1 MKIIAVINQK
11 GGVGKSTTADALGSG
26 LIERGKRVLYV
37 DVDGQGNLSF
47 LLGADP
53 YAPGASEVLR
63 QKADIPDVVQ
73 HTERGDVLAGSIAL
87 ADADITITETG
98 REYRLRKALKKVA
111 DDYDYVI
118 IDTPPS
124 LGITTVNALTA
135 ADGVVIPAQADIL
148 SMSGIL
154 QLNNTID
161 TVAEYT
167 NPNIKKY
174 GILLTR
180 YTPRTIVAQGV
191 TSKAHEIAKSIG
203 TKVFDSK
210 VRECAAIKE
219 AQIKK
224 SSIFAFAPKSNA
236 SEDYHEFINEFIGTA
251 DE

>member
-26 LIERGKRVLYV
+26 LIERGKRVLFV
-37 DVDGQGNLSF
+37 DVDSQGNLTF

-63 QKADIPDVVQ
+63 QKANVPDVVQ
-73 HTERGDVLAGSIAL
+73 HTKRGDVLSGSIAL

-98 REYRLRKALKKVA
+98 REYRLRKALKKVS
-111 DDYDYVI
+111 DDYDYAI

-124 LGITTVNALTA
+124 LGILTVNALTA
-135 ADGVVIPAQADIL
+135 ADGVVIPAQADVL
-148 SMSGIL
+148 SLSGIL

-161 TVAEYT
+161 TIVEYT
-167 NPNIKKY
+167 NPHIQKY

-180 YTPRTIVAQGV
+180 YNPRTLVTQGV
-191 TSKAHEIAKSIG
+191 TAKAEEIAQAIG
-203 TKVFDSK
+203 TRVFEAK
-210 VRECAAIKE
+210 VRECTAIKE
-219 AQIKK
+219 AQINK
-224 SSIFAFAPKSNA
+224 SSIFTYAPKSNA
-236 SEDYHEFINEFIGTA
+236 NDDYHAFITEFIGSD